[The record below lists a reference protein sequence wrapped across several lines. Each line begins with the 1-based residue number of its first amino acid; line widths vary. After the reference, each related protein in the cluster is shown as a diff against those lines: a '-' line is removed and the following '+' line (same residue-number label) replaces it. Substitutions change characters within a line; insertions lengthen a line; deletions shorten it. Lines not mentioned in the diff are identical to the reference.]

1 MTILEF
7 LLEVQARMPDDGTGP
22 DVYAGGLTLG
32 QIEEL
37 EAWANQ

>member
-7 LLEVQARMPDDGTGP
+7 LLEVQSRTPEEGTGAE
-22 DVYAGGLTLG
+22 VYAGGLTLG